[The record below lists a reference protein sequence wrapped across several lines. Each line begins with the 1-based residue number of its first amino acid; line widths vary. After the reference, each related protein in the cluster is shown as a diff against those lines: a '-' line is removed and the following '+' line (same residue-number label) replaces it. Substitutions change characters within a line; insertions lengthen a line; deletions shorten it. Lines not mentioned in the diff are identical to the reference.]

1 MKVKAIEIAYAS
13 APADDPIIHS
23 LQLINPDFD
32 TGEFCL
38 CSGFDDL
45 DMGIESGEQKQFLAM
60 GLGIQLPERSITG
73 REDLSFGIGNITG
86 YTRQQMLKAK
96 NGGHDTTLIYRPY
109 LASNLFG
116 PARGPL
122 SMTVVNYTDNR
133 QTATLSASFR
143 NLMDRRWPSVLFT
156 PQKYPGVKYV
166 S

>member
-1 MKVKAIEIAYAS
+1 MKAIEIAYAS

-45 DMGIESGEQKQFLAM
+45 DMGLESGKQKQFFAM

-73 REDLSFGIGNITG
+73 RMDLSFGIGNITG
-86 YTRQQMLKAK
+86 YIRQQMLKAK
-96 NGGHDTTLIYRPY
+96 NGKHETQLIYRPY
-109 LASNLFG
+109 LASDLSF
-116 PARGPL
+116 PANPPL
-122 SMTVVNYTDNR
+122 RMTVVGYADDR
-133 QTATLSASFR
+133 QTATILASFR

>member
-1 MKVKAIEIAYAS
+1 MKAIEIAYAS

-23 LQLINPDFD
+23 LQLINTDFE

-45 DMGIESGEQKQFLAM
+45 DMGLESGKKKTFSGM

-96 NGGHDTTLIYRPY
+96 NGGHETKLTYRPY
-109 LASNLFG
+109 LASDLTG
-116 PARGPL
+116 PAQKPL
-122 SMTVVNYTDNR
+122 AMTVVGYADNR
-133 QTATLSASFR
+133 QTATISASFR

-156 PQKYPGVKYV
+156 PQKYPGVKYA